1 MYKKISVSIIGCG
14 SRGFTVYGRLMRKM
28 PGKFDVLSICDQ
40 NAEKL
45 KTCGDEFGI
54 SEENRFLSEEE
65 FFAERRSDL
74 LVIATLDNAHIG
86 MAKKAILLGYKILLE
101 KPISNNV
108 EELNEL
114 SRLARE
120 HNAFVMVCH
129 VLRYTWANRTIMEVL
144 KSGRLGKL
152 IEINHT
158 EQVGFWHFAHSYV
171 RGNWR
176 NTDVSAPMI
185 MAKSC
190 HDLDL
195 LQEYAGSPCK
205 KLSSIGDLSW
215 FKPQNAPEGAAERCI
230 NCKYADSCAYS
241 AKLKYIT
248 WWKEAGCP
256 QCWSYNVLSAKP
268 LTEEIVT
275 DALKNGPYGRC
286 VFACDNNVAD
296 NQLVQMEFENGV
308 RATFNVTA
316 FTKYLGRKTTFYLSG
331 GTLVYDEGANSITEM
346 PFGGSDVVHEY
357 KASDEF
363 GHGGGDVGLIHALYS
378 ALTDDNA
385 FVDTSLDNSIE
396 SHLMAIAAEQS
407 RLAGGE
413 TVEIRDL
420 KN

>member
-14 SRGFTVYGRLMRKM
+14 SRGLTVYGRLMHGM
-28 PGKFDVLSICDQ
+28 PDKFEILSICDQ
-40 NAEKL
+40 NADKL
-45 KTCGDEFGI
+45 KNCGDEFGI
-54 SEENRFLSEEE
+54 DIENRFLSEKE
-65 FFAERRSDL
+65 FFVKKRSDL
-74 LVIATLDNAHIG
+74 LVIATLDNDHIR

-101 KPISNNV
+101 KPISDNAA
-108 EELNEL
+108 ELKEL
-114 SRLARE
+114 SRLAKG

-215 FKPQNAPEGAAERCI
+215 FRPQNAPEGAAERCI
-230 NCKYADSCAYS
+230 HCKYADSCAYS

-256 QCWSYNVLSAKP
+256 QCWPYNVLSAKP

-331 GTLVYDEGANSITEM
+331 GVLDYDERANTITEM
-346 PFGGSDVVHEY
+346 PFVAGDVVHEY
-357 KASDEF
+357 NASDEF
-363 GHGGGDVGLIHALYS
+363 GHGGGDVGLVNALYS
-378 ALTDDNA
+378 ALTDENTP
-385 FVDTSLDNSIE
+385 VDTSLDNSIE

>member
-1 MYKKISVSIIGCG
+1 MDKKISVSIIGCG
-14 SRGFTVYGRLMRKM
+14 SRGFTVYGRLMHRM
-28 PGKFDVLSICDQ
+28 PDKFEILNICDQ
-40 NAEKL
+40 NADKL
-45 KTCGDEFGI
+45 KNCGDEFGI
-54 SEENRFLSEEE
+54 AKENRFLSEEE
-65 FFAERRSDL
+65 FFGKKRSDL
-74 LVIATLDNAHIG
+74 LVIATLDTDHIR
-86 MAKKAILLGYKILLE
+86 MAEKAILLGYKILLE
-101 KPISNNV
+101 KPISDNA

-114 SRLARE
+114 SRLAKE
-120 HNAFVMVCH
+120 HSSFVMVCH
-129 VLRYTWANRTIMEVL
+129 VLRYTWANSTIMKVL

-205 KLSSIGDLSW
+205 KLSSIGDLTW

-256 QCWSYNVLSAKP
+256 QCWPYNVLSAKP

-308 RATFNVTA
+308 RATFNVIA

-331 GTLVYDEGANSITEM
+331 GVLAYDEGANTITEM
-346 PFGGSDVVHEY
+346 PFVGSDVVHEY
-357 KASDEF
+357 NASDEF
-363 GHGGGDVGLIHALYS
+363 GHGGGDVGLVNALYS
-378 ALTDDNA
+378 ALTDENA
-385 FVDTSLDNSIE
+385 PVDTLLDNSIE

-407 RLAGGE
+407 RLAGGK
-413 TVEIRDL
+413 TVEMKDL

>member
-1 MYKKISVSIIGCG
+1 MEKKISVSIIGCG
-14 SRGFTVYGRLMRKM
+14 SRGATYGRLMHGM
-28 PGKFDVLSICDQ
+28 PDKFEILSVCDN
-40 NAEKL
+40 NADKL
-45 KTCGDEFGI
+45 KNCGDVFGI
-54 SEENRFLSEEE
+54 AEENRFLSEEK
-65 FFAERRSDL
+65 FFDEKRSDL
-74 LVIATLDNAHIG
+74 LVIATLDTDHIR
-86 MAKKAILLGYKILLE
+86 MTKKAILLGYKILLE
-101 KPISNNV
+101 KPVSDNA

-114 SRLARE
+114 SSLAKE
-120 HNAFVMVCH
+120 HNAFIMVCH

-205 KLSSIGDLSW
+205 KIYSIGDLSW
-215 FKPQNAPEGAAERCI
+215 FKPQNAPDGAAERCLY
-230 NCKYADSCAYS
+230 CKYADNCAYS

-256 QCWSYNVLSAKP
+256 QCWPYSVLSVQP
-268 LTEEIVT
+268 LTEEVVT

-316 FTKYLGRKTTFYLSG
+316 FTKYLGRKTTFYFSG
-331 GTLVYDEGANSITEM
+331 GVLAYDEGANTIIEM
-346 PFGGSDVVHEY
+346 PFVGNDVVHEY
-357 KASDEF
+357 NASDEF
-363 GHGGGDVGLIHALYS
+363 GHGGGDLGLVNALYS
-378 ALTDDNA
+378 ALTDKNA
-385 FVDTSLDNSIE
+385 SVDTSLDNSIE
-396 SHLMAIAAEQS
+396 SHLMAIATEQS
-407 RLAGGE
+407 RLAGGRA
-413 TVEIRDL
+413 VEMKEFR
-420 KN
+420 K